1 MNISLRYTKPKI
13 DRLTRRKR
21 HKTLKGNWTRDRY
34 REFVKVKGIQATF
47 KSQKGAIFNVTEIE
61 VKYLAYR
68 IFGN

>member
-1 MNISLRYTKPKI
+1 M
-13 DRLTRRKR
+13 TRRKR
-21 HKTLKGNWTRDRY
+21 HKTLKGNWTKDKY

-68 IFGN
+68 ILWQLSCQHNINEDVMK